1 MLSLSRSVQVLGD
14 LSGCDYLLLQPADAD
29 EPDMA
34 EEELAQLTRLCPGTR
49 AALAAFAVDWWQDLT
64 PWPCEPAFKG
74 QPPFGDGA
82 EHTLTFVTGE
92 LLPALLEGVGER
104 PRVILGGYSL
114 AGLFA
119 LWGGYQFAGFDAV
132 VAASPSVWYPGWT
145 AYAQTHRFQ
154 ARAAY
159 LSLGDKE
166 AKTRN
171 PLMRT
176 VDTALLMQRG
186 ALDAQNIP
194 NELEWNPGN
203 HFVDAPLRT
212 AKGVAA
218 MIRTLRSM
226 PAHS

>member
-1 MLSLSRSVQVLGD
+1 MGLKIFKTKRTANGQEQMRDVTDVV
-14 LSGCDYLLLQPADAD
+14 CDAVTD
-29 EPDMA
+29 
-34 EEELAQLTRLCPGTR
+34 
-49 AALAAFAVDWWQDLT
+49 AALEFQIRELCFWTCVNFVANAIGRCEVKTYVERTEARGREYYMWNVEPNTNQSSSAFWHKAIAKLF
-64 PWPCEPAFKG
+64 E
-74 QPPFGDGA
+74 
-82 EHTLTFVTGE
+82 ENE
-92 LLPALLEGVGER
+92 ALIIPTR
-104 PRVILGGYSL
+104 KRD
-114 AGLFA
+114 
-119 LWGGYQFAGFDAV
+119 GFDAV

-171 PLMRT
+171 PLMRA

-203 HFVDAPLRT
+203 HFVDAALRT
-212 AKGVAA
+212 AKGHAA

>member
-29 EPDMA
+29 EPGMA
-34 EEELAQLTRLCPGTR
+34 EEELTQLTRLCPGTR

-92 LLPALLEGVGER
+92 LLPALLEDTEKR

-154 ARAAY
+154 ARAA
-159 LSLGDKE
+159 
-166 AKTRN
+166 
-171 PLMRT
+171 
-176 VDTALLMQRG
+176 DTALLMQRG

-203 HFVDAPLRT
+203 HFVDAALRT
-212 AKGVAA
+212 AKGHAA